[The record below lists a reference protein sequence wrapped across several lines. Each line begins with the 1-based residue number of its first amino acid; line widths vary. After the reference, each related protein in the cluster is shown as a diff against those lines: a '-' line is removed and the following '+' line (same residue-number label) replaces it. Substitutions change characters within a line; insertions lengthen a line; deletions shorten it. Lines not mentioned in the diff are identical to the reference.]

1 MADYIR
7 PTPRNPF
14 LGGLADLLEASTS
27 PERTQQMQG
36 IMSMLG
42 VPAVASTLNR
52 MSYGAPL
59 TSGAGGLGGTTRILP
74 DVLEAAMT
82 VAPMAPVAGKAA
94 KATAKALGPTAA
106 GMAEGYLQRQGLM
119 AGIVPTGGKA
129 ASKID
134 EITGLPLNPDGTV
147 TLFHH
152 TNKTAAEQIAKSG
165 RLKSAGEPS
174 VYLTTQKATDTG
186 YGDVAVPVRV
196 KPSML
201 NLDDQFPSGR
211 MDFSIDTGKPKGS
224 VPVTVEK
231 QSFQYPQDEA
241 MRLAQ
246 QRAALPVEQGG
257 LGLPAGNTAE
267 QRAKA
272 MGFDVNNPQYH
283 ATDVDYE
290 SIRPSR
296 TGKMGAGVYMSPSSK
311 YAEKYVGEN
320 SRVLPLVTRGQFA
333 NKDVAMDIA
342 ESIRQKMASQN
353 PDFSVPEWKR
363 QTTQGISDAGYAGQ
377 SFSGLESVV
386 TNPENIRSR
395 FAAFDPFR
403 RTAAIAAT
411 MGAAAPDL
419 LAAQEDE
426 AMRQRQLGLIG
437 TLAP

>member
-1 MADYIR
+1 MATSLLDELFGGGGASFGNPNIQRQGAKARALAAQRDVNTLPDPRTYAAVSGLLGTAPDEMGFSVLNPEYESIMQTAR
-7 PTPRNPF
+7 PAFAAGT
-14 LGGLADLLEASTS
+14 A
-27 PERTQQMQG
+27 
-36 IMSMLG
+36 LG
-42 VPAVASTLNR
+42 V
-52 MSYGAPL
+52 APF
-59 TSGAGGLGGTTRILP
+59 S
-74 DVLEAAMT
+74 
-82 VAPMAPVAGKAA
+82 GKALPA
-94 KATAKALGPTAA
+94 AGRSLGPIAA

-246 QRAALPVEQGG
+246 QRAALPVEQG
-257 LGLPAGNTAE
+257 LPS
-267 QRAKA
+267 
-272 MGFDVNNPQYH
+272 PQSL
-283 ATDVDYE
+283 TM
-290 SIRPSR
+290 P
-296 TGKMGAGVYMSPSSK
+296 
-311 YAEKYVGEN
+311 
-320 SRVLPLVTRGQFA
+320 
-333 NKDVAMDIA
+333 
-342 ESIRQKMASQN
+342 
-353 PDFSVPEWKR
+353 SVPTVEQMQQYGRTEVVPLSKAVSFQSARRWDEFNAGKGPGDLVPGFGDKPLALR
-363 QTTQGISDAGYAGQ
+363 LENGEYVIYDGNHRTDLAMQKGQTELPMNVIDVKSYDPAHAGRKPVPDKMSADDLLSALFDEGQ
-377 SFSGLESVV
+377 SQSGLL
-386 TNPENIRSR
+386 N
-395 FAAFDPFR
+395 
-403 RTAAIAAT
+403 
-411 MGAAAPDL
+411 
-419 LAAQEDE
+419 
-426 AMRQRQLGLIG
+426 